1 MYYILTRE
9 NCQYCDK
16 AKDVLDENGEDYQVF
31 SISDSPV
38 YVRLMIK
45 ADLKTVPQ
53 IWHNAD
59 YIGGYDQLKEHLNDL

>member
-16 AKDVLDENGEDYQVF
+16 AKDLLDENGEDYQVF

-59 YIGGYDQLKEHLNDL
+59 YIGGYDQLKEYLNDL